1 MGRLVAFTD
10 QKHATIE
17 AIAVTT
23 SKKQSWMLWLTDKR
37 NPDKIFPFKQ
47 TYLSQ
52 VKKEAKFVDGP
63 FTFKY
68 AAEDACVND
77 RAELVGFVT
86 TTDDKNT
93 GKIRSL

>member
-47 TYLSQ
+47 TYLS
-52 VKKEAKFVDGP
+52 
-63 FTFKY
+63 
-68 AAEDACVND
+68 
-77 RAELVGFVT
+77 
-86 TTDDKNT
+86 
-93 GKIRSL
+93 